1 MSNNYRW
8 LQFFADGAS
17 GGAEG
22 GDGADTGV
30 TTDAAGR
37 SLEELGVPSDKA
49 ERFRE
54 RRKQKQAA
62 AAPEQEEAPAPEEQA
77 EAAKSA
83 IPDWDSFMAVPE
95 NQQRLQAMMADRG
108 KKATEEKKAAEA
120 AMARFNPAL
129 ELIAARYGIEPD
141 EKGGY
146 DIDAITKAVTDDD
159 SYYERQAE
167 DLGVDVAVA
176 KQLEQAKLERK
187 RAEAREQAMR
197 AQKEKEEREFQ
208 LRQHFMAMQQQERA
222 LQQIYPNFSLQQE
235 LQNPRFFQLT
245 SPEVGM
251 SVEDAFYSIHHNE
264 IMQQQAEAIAS
275 RARADAAASIRS
287 GVRPRENGSSAS
299 APASGTP
306 DLRAM
311 TRDQRR
317 AYIKNKYPSG

>member
-95 NQQRLQAMMADRG
+95 NQQR
-108 KKATEEKKAAEA
+108 
-120 AMARFNPAL
+120 ARFNPAL